1 MADSLSSDLASLRI
15 ARDESGPSSSGRWRT
30 VLLGLGTLGVIAV
43 ALLRLY
49 PYLEASLFK
58 TPVQLTEVLL
68 ISPAQ
73 ATTDLT
79 STGYVVPDRS
89 SKVGAKAAGRLARVL
104 VQEGQVV
111 QAGDVLA
118 ALEDGI
124 ERSAIATARARVK
137 AARARGLTA
146 RANLAEAQLRL
157 EREEVLASRGATAL
171 SSAQDQKARVL
182 ALAEAVK
189 AADAEVGAAEAEVA
203 ALEVSLANMTVT
215 APIAGTVVT
224 RPLRP
229 GELVGPTIGGAI
241 LELADL
247 TSLIVETDV
256 PEARLSRVKPGAP
269 CEITLDAFPTRR
281 LRGEALEIVPRVN
294 RAKATVV
301 IKVKFVDP
309 PTGVLP
315 DMAAR
320 VSFLQKALDEKSLK
334 EQARLVVPAAA
345 ITERGGAKVV
355 FAIDPVARDTVRMT
369 AVQLGPQLGGG
380 FELVAP
386 ALSAGTRLVKAPPV
400 TLSDGQRIKES
411 EKERSE

>member
-15 ARDESGPSSSGRWRT
+15 ARDESGPSRSGSFRT
-30 VLLGLGTLGVIAV
+30 VLLGVGTLAVIVLAV
-43 ALLRLY
+43 LRLY

-58 TPVQLTEVLL
+58 TPVQLTEILL
-68 ISPAQ
+68 VSPAQ

-111 QAGDVLA
+111 KAGEVLA
-118 ALEDGI
+118 VLEDGI

-137 AARARGLTA
+137 AARARVLTA

-157 EREEVLASRGATAL
+157 EREESLASRGATAL

-189 AADAEVGAAEAEVA
+189 AADAEVGAADAEVA
-203 ALEVSLANMTVT
+203 ALEVSLGNMTVT
-215 APIAGTVVT
+215 APLGGTVVT

-229 GELVGPTIGGAI
+229 GELVGPTSGPI

-247 TSLIVETDV
+247 ASLVVETDV
-256 PEARLSRVKPGAP
+256 PEARLARVKPGAP

-301 IKVKFVDP
+301 VKVKFVDP

-334 EQARLVVPAAA
+334 EQARLVVPSAA

-355 FAIDPVARDTVRMT
+355 FAIDPVARDTVRLT
-369 AVQLGPQLGGG
+369 TVQLGPALGGG
-380 FELVAP
+380 FELLAP
-386 ALSAGTRLVKAPPV
+386 ALSAGTRLVKAPLP

-411 EKERSE
+411 DKERSE